1 MNNTIYLADTC
12 ALEEESC
19 RKQILNTILN
29 EPNNRLTVL
38 PSVNGELKRHSQ
50 NKEDEEEKARG
61 AAALEFLKKNYEQII
76 HHPLQDGYKG
86 GAVADREIMY
96 FCATHRGQNIHLL
109 TRDKN
114 LATAVAE
121 HCPTTHVQLFKAK
134 GGFQEQATL
143 LGKQYTEL
151 CTGHHVYITAAA
163 VNTAVAAGVQHLFP
177 AAAMKYNTASF
188 RTLTPQALEYLLT
201 VSAWEKQTAAH
212 AEVSEK
218 DELTARLLTHPAD
231 AKKGVLLLLGE
242 GDEQAPYLAL
252 SAKQYQALDNSGFA
266 VWQIQQDGQ
275 LTQLAEAPS
284 PKELPISKPTQK
296 PKKPTKTEQKA
307 VTAPSDEPPGT
318 PTQTQ
323 PAPPPTPTT
332 AAIRKEMIINML
344 NAGEITQALKLM
356 TEFPGLVRVAVNY
369 GLEHPE
375 QRDAFSNLLNAMKQ
389 KHISI
394 PASCFNFCVNH
405 LLTQSPDVLYRELLK
420 MISLCEPLSACGN
433 AVQQLVKLQKKYPQ
447 QSATLGNLRQAAIK
461 NGAPNPK
468 EKEAKEDGDE
478 WETIKSNILN
488 NETKKAMK
496 LMLQSDEWLWH
507 GFFFCLNN
515 LKRTPQFLAL
525 INQLSQSK
533 AAQGRKISRQCF
545 ESYVRFCKG
554 KSKTQLQSRLEHD
567 LKKGIITK
575 LLEFSEPLGNAPTI
589 LAQLSEM
596 ESDPESPALPFVHQ
610 FRGLIEPSLSLQET
624 T

>member
-12 ALEEESC
+12 ALEEERC

-38 PSVNGELKRHSQ
+38 PSVNGELKRHSK

-109 TRDKN
+109 THDEN

-252 SAKQYQALDNSGFA
+252 HAKQYKALANSGFS
-266 VWQIQQDGQ
+266 VFLIGEDGL
-275 LTQLAEAPS
+275 LTQLAAVPTPKKKPAPKAQPT
-284 PKELPISKPTQK
+284 PKPAQK
-296 PKKPTKTEQKA
+296 PKKPTQTEQKN
-307 VTAPSDEPPGT
+307 APTPPAKAKNT
-318 PTQTQ
+318 QQQAQAAPPAAPASVQTQTKQ
-323 PAPPPTPTT
+323 QTPSKPTKAATTPAPQQATQESEVQKLYQYLDNAKIP
-332 AAIRKEMIINML
+332 
-344 NAGEITQALKLM
+344 NAGKVMTKSPALVNHA
-356 TEFPGLVRVAVNY
+356 VRY
-369 GLEHPE
+369 LLEKFDSE
-375 QRDAFSNLLNAMKQ
+375 SSVKTFDSLLNSVTQRKLE
-389 KHISI
+389 I
-394 PASCFNFCVNH
+394 PPACFNYCVSH
-405 LLTQSPDVLYRELLK
+405 VLPKSVKLPHWQPLYTVFLK
-420 MISLCEPLSACGN
+420 MINLCAPLSACGN
-433 AVQQLVKLQKKYPQ
+433 AVQRLESLKEKQKEKNPPLAAYLDKL
-447 QSATLGNLRQAAIK
+447 SQAAHK
-461 NGAPNPK
+461 KGAPK
-468 EKEAKEDGDE
+468 
-478 WETIKSNILN
+478 
-488 NETKKAMK
+488 
-496 LMLQSDEWLWH
+496 
-507 GFFFCLNN
+507 
-515 LKRTPQFLAL
+515 
-525 INQLSQSK
+525 
-533 AAQGRKISRQCF
+533 
-545 ESYVRFCKG
+545 V
-554 KSKTQLQSRLEHD
+554 
-567 LKKGIITK
+567 
-575 LLEFSEPLGNAPTI
+575 
-589 LAQLSEM
+589 
-596 ESDPESPALPFVHQ
+596 
-610 FRGLIEPSLSLQET
+610 
-624 T
+624 